1 MATGRETALSCRSN
15 ARAIWFF
22 QTTIDWQRQS
32 KDQQH
37 EPVEFVTG
45 RCPNLLSTGSL
56 SSSRPT
62 SWKGCGL
69 FVPPAPS
76 TLLREGNHMTEKT
89 NVTIST
95 VTTILFLGVLGA
107 FLWFVVSG
115 NKLAKPG
122 VIVLALLLAAAV
134 GVMIPS
140 WVRYLQ
146 RKR

>member
-1 MATGRETALSCRSN
+1 LIGNVRRKINNM
-15 ARAIWFF
+15 
-22 QTTIDWQRQS
+22 
-32 KDQQH
+32 
-37 EPVEFVTG
+37 
-45 RCPNLLSTGSL
+45 SL
-56 SSSRPT
+56 WSSSPGDAQISSPRALFHHLGPRRG
-62 SWKGCGL
+62 KGCGL
-69 FVPPAPS
+69 FVPPA
-76 TLLREGNHMTEKT
+76 LREGNHMTEKT

-134 GVMIPS
+134 GVKIPS